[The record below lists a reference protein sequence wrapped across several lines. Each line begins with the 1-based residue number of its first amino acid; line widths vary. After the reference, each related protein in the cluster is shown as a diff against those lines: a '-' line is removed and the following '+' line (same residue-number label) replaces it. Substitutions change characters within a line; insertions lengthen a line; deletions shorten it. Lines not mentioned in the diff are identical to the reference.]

1 MGKLDLIITPKAFS
15 TAKKCLEIE
24 SGRSLKEILDFH
36 LRYIPEYAQAYVC
49 INDTHIKPE
58 HWHLVTPR
66 SDTYVT
72 VGVVPQSGGDDKNP
86 LRIIAQIAVMAAT
99 NAFGAKVGAKL
110 FGTSASWAAG
120 VGSAIVGYSASL
132 VMNAIVPPPRQRAQE
147 NTGFSSDAPMQSIT
161 GVQNRLVPY
170 GTVPFIFGKVKMYP
184 PLAAVPYTELEN
196 NEQYLRMIF
205 CVGFE
210 EDPGDLEISD
220 IKIGENALSTY
231 EDIEIDYT
239 TRFAD
244 MTSDEKSKWFPNI
257 NEATVNQS
265 LNESDGYR
273 TNTTTTNTTGMIV
286 DISFPSLVSFN
297 TSTGAKEAVSVDFE
311 IEYKPTSGS
320 VWYPFGA
327 DDLEETVENSLN
339 IERSYF
345 RADSYGTTKIFACGG
360 IDSGGNY
367 LNNSEEYDKA
377 TGNWTNKAN
386 MSTARAHHASVA
398 LGSLIYVFGGKS
410 GAGTTLSSCEVY
422 NTATNTWSSLTA
434 MPEAR
439 SDMACGVFPNVAGQI
454 CVFGGL
460 NSSGSATKTLYIYD
474 ISGNSWTTETIQD
487 PGSILVNLYGHQ
499 IIQGNNQ
506 LLIFGGTT
514 NGTSPNQ
521 NIFSI
526 QAGYYNTTSIFGSGK
541 YYSFR
546 KLDGTYALGWYLD
559 AIRYNNETWVSGGT
573 TNGSNFSGKVYSST
587 TNYYYSGKTPISPF
601 STDLSDPVRG
611 HQSAIVEG
619 NLYII
624 GGERS
629 GGVVGNVLSSG
640 KVSRTITGA
649 STSTVRKSY
658 RVEGLPANQYDVRI
672 RRTTADNSSSNIS
685 DSATWTALRS
695 IRTGDAVVDRY
706 AKTICMRIKASNQL
720 NGVIDNLSC
729 IVEAKQPVYTG
740 SAWTKQITR
749 DPAWAFANVLFS
761 QAAKSL
767 LATTRVDEA
776 GLLAWAGRNNTAS
789 RYFDYVLEEQ
799 MVRGDLLDMIASV
812 GRASKYWKDGKYSVI
827 EDQTQSTYVQI
838 FGPRNIVK
846 DSFEAVYNY
855 QEIPH
860 AFRVRFK
867 NSEASEPYQEEVRI
881 VYRDG
886 YNADGSSGNTA
897 ATKFEDLELPGVT
910 TSDHAF
916 RLARYHFA
924 VGLNRPEIFKWKSQ
938 LDHLVCTRGDLV
950 GIQHD
955 ASLIG
960 LGSARISSVTNNGT
974 YIDTVTIDRGIST
987 ATATNYTMRVRKPDG
1002 STVERVVTVAS
1013 TDENTLFTITTP
1025 ADSIG
1030 AYGAGDLVLIGEEN
1044 SEVQDVV
1051 IREITYEPGDFI
1063 AEIQAVPA
1071 FDIDSVVD
1079 GEAIPT
1085 YTSSITIPP
1094 EVFRK
1099 VPPVPVVKDVRS
1111 DEFVLERDADGSLVS
1126 GILITTNYSSSRYA
1140 PATYLQ
1146 ARFKLSGDTDGPWKM
1161 IAPVP
1166 AEESQIKL
1174 TGLEDLQE
1182 YALQIRHI
1190 SKEGQTSAWV
1200 ALSNHTVQGK
1210 TNPPPDV
1217 SNLTSTVQDTNV
1229 LLSWDKVTVPDLW
1242 KYEIRVGASWAS
1254 GSVVDVVDGT
1264 TFTID
1269 ALTAGSYVYMIKA
1282 IDTSGNYS
1290 TTEDSVTVTINA
1302 PGTPQNLSGQSR
1314 QGTALLS
1321 WTSPAFSSPRQEHGV
1336 RFYKIYR
1343 SLSSETFSNAT
1354 LIAESE
1360 TTTYA
1365 YQEASAGTYKYYISA
1380 VCFGGNESATPASI
1394 ELEVD
1399 DSINFILQSTT
1410 TDTDFTAGTAT
1421 GLSYESSGVYPLIS
1435 TTAWQTVH
1443 SNNSW
1448 TSVQDQID
1456 AGYTYF
1462 VQPTSTS
1469 GSSYERVID
1478 LGVQLGNGKITV
1490 TQSQTAIEG
1499 TLTTDVTISVS
1510 KDGVSYT
1517 DYLNPVDLQLVV
1529 TGFRYVKVLF
1539 QYSGDGTTI
1548 ARLNSVTITVN
1559 AKPIQETGTGTTGAG
1574 GSVTVTPILSYNV
1587 FASVI
1592 VTPSSGGATPLIGY
1606 ADLTNEP
1613 TSFDAYVINTSGVG
1627 QVGESFSYVIIGY

>member
-1 MGKLDLIITPKAFS
+1 MKKLDLIITPKAFS
-15 TAKKCLEIE
+15 NAKKCLEIE
-24 SGRSLKEILDFH
+24 SGRTLKEILDFH
-36 LRYIPEYAQAYVC
+36 LGEVPEYAQAYVC

-58 HWHLVTPR
+58 HWHLVTPNP
-66 SDTYVT
+66 DTYVT
-72 VGVVPQSGGDDKNP
+72 VGIVPQGGGDDKNP

-132 VMNAIVPPPRQRAQE
+132 IMNAIVPPPRQRAQE
-147 NTGFSSDAPMQSIT
+147 SQGISADKPIQSIT
-161 GVQNRLVPY
+161 GVQNQLVPY
-170 GTVPFIFGKVKMYP
+170 GSVPFIFGNVKMYP

-205 CVGFE
+205 CVGYE
-210 EDPGDLEISD
+210 EDPGDLFLSD

-231 EDIEIDYT
+231 DGVEIEYT

-244 MTSDEKSKWFPNI
+244 MTADQKSKWFPNI
-257 NEATVNQS
+257 NEASVNQT
-265 LNESDGYR
+265 LNQSDGYR
-273 TNTTTTNTTGMIV
+273 TNTTTTNTTGIIV
-286 DISFPSLVSFN
+286 DISFPSLVKFN
-297 TSTGAKEAVSVDFE
+297 TSTGAKESLSVDFDV
-311 IEYKPTSGS
+311 EYKPTSGS
-320 VWYPFGA
+320 VWYPFDP
-327 DDLEETVENSLN
+327 DDLDETTENSLN
-339 IERSYF
+339 TNRSYF
-345 RADSYGTTKIFACGG
+345 RADSYATTKIFACGG
-360 IDSGGNY
+360 IDSGGTY
-367 LNNSEEYDKA
+367 LNTSEEYDKS

-398 LGSLIYVFGGKS
+398 IGSLIYVFGGKS
-410 GAGTTLSSCEVY
+410 GAGTTLDSCEVY
-422 NTATNTWSSLTA
+422 NTATNSWSSLTA
-434 MPEAR
+434 MPAQR
-439 SDMACGVFPNVAGQI
+439 SHLACNYFQTDTDNI
-454 CVFGGL
+454 YIYGGL
-460 NSSGSATKTLYIYD
+460 DSGGSATSTLWVYNITD
-474 ISGNSWTTETIQD
+474 NSWTTALYT
-487 PGSILVNLYGHQ
+487 SINATAPALYGHQ
-499 IIQGNNQ
+499 LIKAYNRLIIV
-506 LLIFGGTT
+506 GGT
-514 NGTSPNQ
+514 S
-521 NIFSI
+521 
-526 QAGYYNTTSIFGSGK
+526 
-541 YYSFR
+541 
-546 KLDGTYALGWYLD
+546 
-559 AIRYNNETWVSGGT
+559 
-573 TNGSNFSGKVYSST
+573 NGSTANGFIWEITAHEYQRIFWGTGKVYQITRREQIAFGWFIDAVEYADYVYLTGGTS
-587 TNYYYSGKTPISPF
+587 NG
-601 STDLSDPVRG
+601 SDYLDDVYAKKFVQWQASNPVAWDTSLENGVRG
-611 HQSAIVEG
+611 HQSAVIE
-619 NLYII
+619 NTLYII

-629 GGVVGNVLSSG
+629 GGVVGNVSSSG
-640 KVSRTITGA
+640 KVSKTVTA
-649 STSTVRKSY
+649 SSTSTVRKSY
-658 RVEGLPANQYDVRI
+658 RVEGLDAGQYDVRI

-695 IRTGDAVVDRY
+695 IRTGEAVVDPN
-706 AKTICMRIKASNQL
+706 AKTICLRIKASNQL

-729 IVEAKQPVYTG
+729 VVQAKQPIWSG
-740 SAWTKQITR
+740 SAWIKQITR

-761 QAAKSL
+761 SAAKTL
-767 LATTRVDEA
+767 LASSRVDATGLYNWAARNATA
-776 GLLAWAGRNNTAS
+776 G
-789 RYFDYVLEEQ
+789 RYFDYVLEEG
-799 MVRGDLLDMIASV
+799 MVRGDLLDMIAST
-812 GRASKYWKDGKYSVI
+812 GRASKFWKDGKYSVI
-827 EDQTQSTYVQI
+827 EDQTQSTYVQV

-846 DSFEAVYNY
+846 DSFQAVYNY
-855 QEIPH
+855 KEIPH

-867 NSEASEPYQEEVRI
+867 NRDEEFQEEVRL

-897 ATKFEDLELPGVT
+897 ASKFEDLELPGVT

-916 RLARYHFA
+916 RLARYYFA

-955 ASLIG
+955 AALIG
-960 LGSARISSVTNNGT
+960 LGSARIASVTNNGSF
-974 YIDTVTIDRGIST
+974 IDSVTIDRGIST
-987 ATATNYTMRVRKPDG
+987 ASGTNYTLRVRKSDG

-1013 TDENTLFTITTP
+1013 TAENTLFTITTP
-1025 ADSIG
+1025 ADAIG
-1030 AYGAGDLVLIGEEN
+1030 AYGTGDLVLIGEEN
-1044 SEVQDVV
+1044 TEMQDVV
-1051 IREITYEPGDFI
+1051 IREIIYEPGDFI

-1111 DEFVLERDADGSLVS
+1111 DEFVLERDSDGSLVS

-1166 AEESQIKL
+1166 AEESQIKI

-1200 ALSNHTVQGK
+1200 GLSNHTVQGK

-1290 TTEDSVTVTINA
+1290 TTEDTVTVTINA

-1399 DSINFILQSTT
+1399 DSVNFILQSTT
-1410 TDTDFTAGTAT
+1410 TDTDFTTGTAT
-1421 GLSYESSGVYPLIS
+1421 GLSYELSGVYPLIP
-1435 TTAWQTVH
+1435 TTPWQTVH

-1462 VQPTSTS
+1462 VQPTLSS

-1517 DYLNPVDLQLVV
+1517 DYVNPVDLQLVV

-1539 QYSGDGTTI
+1539 EYSGDGTTI

-1559 AKPIQETGTGTTGAG
+1559 AKPIQETGTGITGAG

-1592 VTPSSGGATPLIGY
+1592 VTPSSGGATPLLGY

-1627 QVGESFSYVIIGY
+1627 QVGETFSYVIIGY

>member
-1 MGKLDLIITPKAFS
+1 MPMKKLDLVITPKAFS
-15 TAKKCLEIE
+15 NAKKCLEIE
-24 SGRSLKEILDFH
+24 SGRTLKEILDFH
-36 LRYIPEYAQAYVC
+36 LGEVPEYAQAYVC
-49 INDTHIKPE
+49 INDTHIKPDY
-58 HWHLVTPR
+58 WNIVTPKPE
-66 SDTYVT
+66 TVVT
-72 VGVVPQSGGDDKNP
+72 VAIVPQDGGDDKNP

-99 NAFGAKVGAKL
+99 NAFGAKLGASL

-147 NTGFSSDAPMQSIT
+147 SPGISADEPIQSIT
-161 GVQNRLVPY
+161 GVQNQLVPY
-170 GTVPFIFGKVKMYP
+170 GSVPFVFGNVKMYP
-184 PLAAVPYTELEN
+184 PLASVPYTELEN

-205 CVGFE
+205 CVGYE
-210 EDPGDLEISD
+210 EDPGDLVISD

-231 EDIEIDYT
+231 DGVEIEYT

-244 MTSDEKSKWFPNI
+244 MTADQKSKWFPNI
-257 NEATVNQS
+257 NEASVNQT

-273 TNTTTTNTTGMIV
+273 TNTTTTNTTGIIV
-286 DISFPSLVSFN
+286 DISFPSLVKFN
-297 TSTGAKEAVSVDFE
+297 TSTGAKESLSVDFDVQ
-311 IEYKPTSGS
+311 YKPTSGS
-320 VWYPFGA
+320 DWYPFDP
-327 DDLEETVENSLN
+327 DDLEETAENGLN
-339 IERSYF
+339 TNRSYF

-367 LNNSEEYDKA
+367 LNTSEEYDKA

-398 LGSLIYVFGGKS
+398 IGNLIYVFGGKS
-410 GAGTTLSSCEVY
+410 GAGTTLDSCEVY
-422 NTATNTWSSLTA
+422 NTATNTWSILTA
-434 MPEAR
+434 MPAQR
-439 SDMACGVFPNVAGQI
+439 SHLACNYLETDTDNI
-454 CVFGGL
+454 YLYGGL
-460 NSSGSATKTLYIYD
+460 DNGGSATSTLWVYNIT
-474 ISGNSWTTETIQD
+474 GNSWTTANYT
-487 PGSILVNLYGHQ
+487 SIDGPAPSLYGHQ
-499 IIQGNNQ
+499 IIKVYNR
-506 LLIFGGTT
+506 LIIVGGTSNGSTAESYLWEITAFTRFRTGLFGGVKVYQITR
-514 NGTSPNQ
+514 GQ
-521 NIFSI
+521 QIAFGWFIDALKFSD
-526 QAGYYNTTSIFGSGK
+526 SI
-541 YYSFR
+541 Y
-546 KLDGTYALGWYLD
+546 
-559 AIRYNNETWVSGGT
+559 ISGGT
-573 TNGSNFSGKVYSST
+573 SNGSNYLDDVYAKKFVNWPAS
-587 TNYYYSGKTPISPF
+587 NPVPWDTPLANGI
-601 STDLSDPVRG
+601 RG
-611 HQSAIVEG
+611 HQSAVIENTLFV
-619 NLYII
+619 I
-624 GGERS
+624 GGETS
-629 GGVVGNVLSSG
+629 GGVVGNVSSSG
-640 KVSRTITGA
+640 KVSRTITA
-649 STSTVRKSY
+649 SSTSTVRKSY
-658 RVEGLPANQYDVRI
+658 RVEGLDSDQYDVRI
-672 RRTTADNSSSNIS
+672 RRTTADNSFSNIS

-695 IRTGDAVVDRY
+695 IRTGDAVFDPN
-706 AKTICMRIKASNQL
+706 AKTICLRIKASNQL

-729 IVEAKQPVYTG
+729 IVQAKQPVYNG
-740 SAWTKQITR
+740 SSWIKQITR

-761 QAAKSL
+761 DAAKTV
-767 LATTRVDEA
+767 LASSRVDET
-776 GLLAWAGRNNTAS
+776 GLYNWAGRNATAG
-789 RYFDYVLEEQ
+789 RYFDYVLEEG
-799 MVRGDLLDMIASV
+799 MVRGDLLDMIAST
-812 GRASKYWKDGKYSVI
+812 GRASKFWKDGKYSVI
-827 EDQTQSTYVQI
+827 EDQTQSTYVQV

-846 DSFEAVYNY
+846 DSFQAVYNY
-855 QEIPH
+855 KEIPH

-867 NSEASEPYQEEVRI
+867 NRDEEFQEEVRL

-897 ATKFEDLELPGVT
+897 ASKFEDLELPGVT

-916 RLARYHFA
+916 RLARYYFA

-987 ATATNYTMRVRKPDG
+987 ATATNYTMRVRKSDG

-1229 LLSWDKVTVPDLW
+1229 LLSWGKVTVPDLW

-1290 TTEDSVTVTINA
+1290 TTEDTVTTTINA

-1336 RFYKIYR
+1336 RYYKIYR

-1399 DSINFILQSTT
+1399 DSINFILQSTI
-1410 TDTDFTAGTAT
+1410 TDTDFTTGTAT
-1421 GLSYESSGVYPLIS
+1421 GLSYELSGVYPLIP
-1435 TTAWQTVH
+1435 TTPWQTVH

-1462 VQPTSTS
+1462 VQPTLSS
-1469 GSSYERVID
+1469 GSSYERVVD

-1517 DYLNPVDLQLVV
+1517 DYVNPVDLQLVV

-1592 VTPSSGGATPLIGY
+1592 VTPSSGGATPLLGY

-1627 QVGESFSYVIIGY
+1627 QVGETFSYVIIGY